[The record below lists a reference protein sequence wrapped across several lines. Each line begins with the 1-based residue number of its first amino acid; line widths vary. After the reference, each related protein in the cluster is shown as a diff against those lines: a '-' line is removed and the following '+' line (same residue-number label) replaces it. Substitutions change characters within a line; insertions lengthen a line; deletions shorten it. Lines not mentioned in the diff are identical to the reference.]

1 VKPVFSCIIFG
12 LGQVFLGFWLK
23 FLARAR
29 PIHLSD
35 RVFFRRVGSGSSGW
49 VAHDQV
55 SSSTSSA
62 LLLVLVIGFI
72 SDTQQ
77 FSMYCVLYGPE
88 KKLTNSNLASS
99 HHHNSKSG
107 T

>member
-1 VKPVFSCIIFG
+1 MKPVFSCIIFG

-23 FLARAR
+23 ILAG
-29 PIHLSD
+29 

-77 FSMYCVLYGPE
+77 FSMYSVLYGPE